1 MPRLTFLPPAGTAP
15 LLGDQSKLFT
25 GTYDLSEIFKRLGVT
40 DVFSDH
46 GDLSGITGK
55 PKQKVSKASSLIN
68 TRNGQLSVLEDT
80 VTENKS
86 KTEESHHLLV
96 FVTSA
101 LCVHCHQVPHY
112 EEDQDSQKEISSP
125 QQQSQAEGS
134 ATGKNMAC
142 HKIAPS
148 NADFAF
154 RFYRQAASQE
164 DGKNVCFSPVSIST
178 AFAMLMLGA
187 KNTTL
192 RQTLEA
198 FAFNLT
204 EIEEK
209 EIHDGFRH
217 LLHMLNQPD
226 SGVQLSMGNA
236 LFIKDGLNVL
246 PKFLEDVKS
255 FYASEAF
262 LSNFQNPPKA
272 EKQINDYIEKK
283 TAGKI
288 ASLVKDLD
296 PDVLMVLVNYIF
308 FKANW
313 KSPFKKEDT
322 KEDDFFVN
330 SKTPVKVKM
339 MHGEKVCGVYRDDIL
354 SYWVVEMPY
363 KGNAAAL
370 FILPDEG
377 KMKQVEEALLKET
390 VEKWEQ
396 ALEQRQ
402 IHLYL
407 PKFSISGTYEM
418 TALLKNMG
426 VMDVFSD
433 CADLSGVTGRADLKV
448 SKALHKAVVD
458 VDEKGTEAA
467 AATALLLVFG
477 SCFSYVPPPIIK
489 FNKPFLMVIVE
500 KNTHSILFV
509 GKIVDPTSA

>member
-1 MPRLTFLPPAGTAP
+1 MKFTFFLC
-15 LLGDQSKLFT
+15 LLLVGPSIHCQHV
-25 GTYDLSEIFKRLGVT
+25 LGQEDEV
-40 DVFSDH
+40 
-46 GDLSGITGK
+46 
-55 PKQKVSKASSLIN
+55 
-68 TRNGQLSVLEDT
+68 NGQ
-80 VTENKS
+80 K
-86 KTEESHHLLV
+86 KTHPPEQH
-96 FVTSA
+96 F
-101 LCVHCHQVPHY
+101 
-112 EEDQDSQKEISSP
+112 
-125 QQQSQAEGS
+125 QAKGNT
-134 ATGKNMAC
+134 TGENMAC

-255 FYASEAF
+255 FYESEAF
-262 LSNFQNPPKA
+262 LSNFRNPPEA

-283 TAGKI
+283 TEGKI
-288 ASLVKDLD
+288 ANLVKDLD

-308 FKANW
+308 FKAYW
-313 KSPFKKEDT
+313 KRPFFEHMTEEDH
-322 KEDDFFVN
+322 FFVD
-330 SKTPVKVKM
+330 SKTSVKVKM
-339 MHGEKVCGVYRDDIL
+339 MHQKGLFGIYHDETL
-354 SYWVVEMPY
+354 SCWVVEMPY

-377 KMKQVEEALLKET
+377 KMKQVEDALLKET
-390 VEKWEQ
+390 VHKWEQ
-396 ALEQRQ
+396 ALEQRN

-407 PKFSISGTYEM
+407 PKFSVSGTYEM
-418 TALLKNMG
+418 RTLLQNMG
-426 VMDVFSD
+426 VIDVFSRS
-433 CADLSGVTGRADLKV
+433 ADLSGITGNRDLIV
-448 SKALHKAVVD
+448 SKATHKAVVD
-458 VDEKGTEAA
+458 VDENGTEAA
-467 AATALLLVFG
+467 AATVIEIMVGA
-477 SCFSYVPPPIIK
+477 SMDPPPVIK
-489 FNKPFLMVIVE
+489 FNRPFLMWIVE
-500 KNTHSILFV
+500 RDTRSILFM
-509 GKIVDPTSA
+509 GKIVNPKAP